1 MMKTND
7 GTKHPGALPQTP
19 KAHQKAVVCADC
31 ACSQRVDAGVGWC
44 LLAGQYRS
52 LLIER
57 ECAEFRTRKT
67 ED

>member
-1 MMKTND
+1 MMMKTID
-7 GTKHPGALPQTP
+7 DTTPRALPAP
-19 KAHQKAVVCADC
+19 EAHQKAACGNC
-31 ACSQRVDAGVGWC
+31 ACSRRVDAGVGWC